1 MYTCFLSSKLLI
13 LIVAFVLQA
22 VMNCLDPRSLGLEF
36 HLGKSTQGR
45 VKARDTGW
53 TTTLLPHGDL
63 LQRMKQRLEAGT
75 QVPCADAV
83 WLLKNLVWGG

>member
-1 MYTCFLSSKLLI
+1 MVMLSF
-13 LIVAFVLQA
+13 ALQPL
-22 VMNCLDPRSLGLEF
+22 MIYLDPTSLGLEF